1 MALLL
6 LLMLKACTRQLTMWR
21 LHPADNTPGKQQHS
35 TVDDEVPAEL
45 FKAGDG
51 HGTGQ
56 NAQNM
61 CGDLGNWF
69 EWPEEWT
76 FSTFIPLPKKG
87 DHKQCANYRT
97 IAPVSTQ
104 CLYTVWP
111 FPMQK
116 YFFSI
121 FRIKYMEAIL

>member
-1 MALLL
+1 
-6 LLMLKACTRQLTMWR
+6 
-21 LHPADNTPGKQQHS
+21 
-35 TVDDEVPAEL
+35 
-45 FKAGDG
+45 
-51 HGTGQ
+51 
-56 NAQNM
+56 M

-116 YFFSI
+116 YF
-121 FRIKYMEAIL
+121 